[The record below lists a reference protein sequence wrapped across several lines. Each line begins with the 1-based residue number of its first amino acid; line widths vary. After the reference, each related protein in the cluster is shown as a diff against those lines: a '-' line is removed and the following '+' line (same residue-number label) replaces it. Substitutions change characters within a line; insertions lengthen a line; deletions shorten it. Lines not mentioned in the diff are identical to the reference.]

1 MENSICIVFRPPWVP
16 HIVQEF
22 PGYTRTFSQRRD
34 RFFLVKCQV
43 FPTAPWSPR
52 PRWLQIVSNFTV
64 LHVEHMATGMGKR
77 WQVLTGQVW
86 QIPWLWWVLHG
97 FTMFYENFSRNTAWK
112 CWATPSVFRQK
123 QTCPLPPSAS
133 CCHKFQERVMIGD
146 GSTSLGHS
154 MIGKQEPERERSGE
168 LASSDLRGAG
178 SGASFS
184 CRE

>member
-52 PRWLQIVSNFTV
+52 PRWLQNVSNFTV
-64 LHVEHMATGMGKR
+64 FHVEHMATGMGKR

-86 QIPWLWWVLHG
+86 QIPWLWHG
-97 FTMFYENFSRNTAWK
+97 LTMFYENFSRNTAWK

-123 QTCPLPPSAS
+123 QTCPLLVSLNVTS
-133 CCHKFQERVMIGD
+133 FKIRRVMIGD
-146 GSTSLGHS
+146 GSTFLGHS
-154 MIGKQEPERERSGE
+154 TLETGTLWERSGE

-184 CRE
+184 CRVLKR